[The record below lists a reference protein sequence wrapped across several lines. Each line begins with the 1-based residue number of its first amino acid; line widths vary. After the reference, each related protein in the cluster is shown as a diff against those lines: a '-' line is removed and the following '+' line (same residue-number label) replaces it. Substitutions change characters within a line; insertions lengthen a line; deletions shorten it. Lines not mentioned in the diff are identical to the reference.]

1 MQPAASLSMAVYDS
15 PMKSQ
20 THDLIVIG
28 GGSGGLACAQRA
40 VEYGARVA
48 LIEVSRLGGTCVNV
62 GCVPKK
68 VMWNAA
74 QIAHA
79 AHDAAHYG
87 FDLQLSGHDWAALRT
102 AREAYIARLNGIYE
116 RNLANRKVELLRGRG
131 HFTGVGE
138 VRVGEHRLEAPHVV
152 IATGGR
158 PAVPA
163 IPGAEYGITSD
174 GFFALESRPERV
186 AIVGSGYIA
195 VEIAGVFAALGSR
208 VSLIIRR
215 ERVLREFEAMLGD
228 GLMKT
233 MRDEGIE
240 IVTGATPRALE
251 RDVDGSL
258 RLLTGD
264 GRLCGPFDSV
274 IWAIGR
280 EPMIADLALDRAG
293 VRLDASG
300 HIAVDPLQQTNVGGI
315 YAIGDVTGRALL
327 TPVAIA
333 AGRRLADRVF
343 GGMTDRHLDYSNIPT
358 VVFSHPP
365 IGTVGLSEAAAQD
378 RYGAESVKV
387 YTSSFVPMYHALT
400 TRKPRAE
407 MKLVTVGPEQ
417 RIVGCHVIGAGA
429 DEMLQGF
436 AVAVKMGAT
445 KGDFD
450 DTVAIHPTS
459 AEEFVTMR

>member
-1 MQPAASLSMAVYDS
+1 MTTRSF
-15 PMKSQ
+15 
-20 THDLIVIG
+20 DLIVIG

-40 VEYGARVA
+40 VEYGAKVV
-48 LIEVSRLGGTCVNV
+48 LIEAARLGGTCVNV

-87 FDLQLSGHDWAALRT
+87 FELALGRHDWRALQV
-102 AREAYIARLNGIYE
+102 ARDAYVQRLNGIYE
-116 RNLANRKVELLRGRG
+116 RNLANKKIELVRGRG
-131 HFTGVGE
+131 RFVGVGE
-138 VRVGEHRLEAPHVV
+138 VRVDEQTLTAPQVV

-158 PAVPA
+158 PAIPP
-163 IPGAEYGITSD
+163 IPGAEFGITSD
-174 GFFALESRPERV
+174 GFFALETRPERV

-195 VEIAGVFAALGSR
+195 VEIAGVFAALGSK
-208 VSLIIRR
+208 VSLVIRQ
-215 ERVLREFEAMLGD
+215 ERVLRSFDGMLGD
-228 GLMKT
+228 GLMKI
-233 MRDEGIE
+233 MRDEGVE
-240 IVTGATPRALE
+240 IVTHAVPRALE
-251 RDVDGSL
+251 RDVDGSF
-258 RLLTGD
+258 RLLTVD
-264 GRLCGPFDSV
+264 GRTAGPFDCV

-280 EPMIADLALDRAG
+280 EPMVEDIGLDRAG

-315 YAIGDVTGRALL
+315 HAIGDVTGRALL

-365 IGTVGLSEAAAQD
+365 IGTVGLSEQEARD
-378 RYGAESVKV
+378 RYGAESLKI
-387 YTSSFVPMYHALT
+387 YTSGFVPMYHALT

-407 MKLVTVGPEQ
+407 MKLITVGPEQ

-436 AVAVKMGAT
+436 AVALKMGAT
-445 KGDFD
+445 KRDFD